1 MRANLG
7 EHYMPFVQPKE
18 INQNPHIFQSPPQ
31 PQPHTQSTNIL
42 DQTTQHGT
50 VFVHGVVSKARVQV
64 LVDTEAAV
72 TVITG

>member
-1 MRANLG
+1 
-7 EHYMPFVQPKE
+7 MPFVQPKE
-18 INQNPHIFQSPPQ
+18 INQNPHIFQSPPK
-31 PQPHTQSTNIL
+31 PQRHTQSTNIL
-42 DQTTQHGT
+42 DQTTKHGT